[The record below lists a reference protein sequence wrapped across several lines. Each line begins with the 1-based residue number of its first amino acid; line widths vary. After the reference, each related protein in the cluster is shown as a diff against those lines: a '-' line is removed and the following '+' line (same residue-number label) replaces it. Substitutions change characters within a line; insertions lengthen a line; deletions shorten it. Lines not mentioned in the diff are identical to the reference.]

1 MVTFVLSLLL
11 LFSSIS
17 AQDEIFIAIQRG
29 NRRFNTKSVRANA
42 NNERASQSLATQLTN
57 SDPEQFRYGKS
68 LLHLDSGLVS
78 LTSLN
83 QLLTALQLGTSDGFL
98 NITMGTSPVQR
109 RLVDPQAAY
118 AFNLDG
124 PDGWVNSMPAA
135 PAITSAE
142 SAGEMVEVYWHALL
156 RDIPFNAYAT
166 DGTAAIAGLNALS
179 DFRGP
184 KQNGAVTAQ
193 SLFRGNSSGDLIG
206 PFISQFLYLAVPYG
220 PPQNFDGTLNTPGID
235 FQAQVV
241 PQALASAQ
249 NDFMTTFDEWLFI
262 QRGNTPT
269 RMISYTATRT
279 FIRNERDM
287 GDYVHQDTP
296 QQPYLNATLILLNF
310 GNDALDPS
318 NPYLSNPTQEAFV
331 TYNVPD
337 ILYLVS
343 VAAEI
348 GLRAA
353 WYQKWIVHRRIR
365 PEYFAFLVN
374 QQINGTLNSNLN
386 SDVINSTAATAIFA
400 HNAALTTNAG
410 MGTYFLPM
418 AYPEGS
424 PTHPSYPAGHA
435 AAAGCCVTILKAFFN
450 ESFVISSP
458 IAPNTMNNLLIPF
471 VGEALTAGN
480 ELNKLAANIAL
491 GRDYTGVHYRSDGFQ
506 GILLGEQMAL
516 ALLEDEAFTRN
527 INFNGFSL
535 TKFDGTTIT
544 IGAKKNTPSL

>member
-262 QRGNTPT
+262 QRGNNLT
-269 RMISYTATRT
+269 RIIYYTAIISDINITQKT
-279 FIRNERDM
+279 IADAC
-287 GDYVHQDTP
+287 YVSIP
-296 QQPYLNATLILLNF
+296 TLRSIYRQL
-310 GNDALDPS
+310 
-318 NPYLSNPTQEAFV
+318 
-331 TYNVPD
+331 
-337 ILYLVS
+337 IK
-343 VAAEI
+343 I
-348 GLRAA
+348 
-353 WYQKWIVHRRIR
+353 
-365 PEYFAFLVN
+365 
-374 QQINGTLNSNLN
+374 
-386 SDVINSTAATAIFA
+386 
-400 HNAALTTNAG
+400 
-410 MGTYFLPM
+410 
-418 AYPEGS
+418 
-424 PTHPSYPAGHA
+424 
-435 AAAGCCVTILKAFFN
+435 
-450 ESFVISSP
+450 IS
-458 IAPNTMNNLLIPF
+458 
-471 VGEALTAGN
+471 
-480 ELNKLAANIAL
+480 
-491 GRDYTGVHYRSDGFQ
+491 RS
-506 GILLGEQMAL
+506 I
-516 ALLEDEAFTRN
+516 
-527 INFNGFSL
+527 
-535 TKFDGTTIT
+535 
-544 IGAKKNTPSL
+544 